1 MRSNPTYF
9 TPAAVAALV
18 VALLAASHSQAGG
31 ATIIPLEQ
39 ARSVSTLLIV
49 PQCLGKTS
57 DSDAAEGFDPFEGFV
72 ETVLGC
78 DSGFGSASA
87 AQQSQIDE
95 SSMTASGSGR
105 SDAGG
110 PVPNVIHAFGDSLF
124 RVTFE
129 LPAAS
134 NFQLNGVLSAASSPE
149 PAVLVGALIS
159 LRDAQQQV
167 IFQHLV
173 EPGPGGKP
181 NTQVVEEAD
190 VLEAGVYTL
199 QAEAGSFIDN
209 DVPPSRAG
217 DTSFELTF
225 NVSVLGDLN
234 GDGVVGIG
242 DLLALLA
249 AWGPC
254 ADCDSCPADLNG
266 DCTVGVADL
275 LLLFANWG

>member
-1 MRSNPTYF
+1 MSWRRTRINTI
-9 TPAAVAALV
+9 ALLLGVAI
-18 VALLAASHSQAGG
+18 ALLASRTDAG
-31 ATIIPLEQ
+31 TIIPLDQ
-39 ARSVSTLLIV
+39 DRSVSTFLIV

-57 DSDAAEGFDPFEGFV
+57 DGEAAAGFEPFDAFV

-105 SDAGG
+105 SDVGG
-110 PVPNVIHAFGDSLF
+110 PVPDVIHAFGDSLF

-129 LPAAS
+129 LPSAS

-149 PAVLVGALIS
+149 PPVLAVALIS

-167 IFQHLV
+167 IFQHVV
-173 EPGPGGKP
+173 EPGPGGERTEQTVK
-181 NTQVVEEAD
+181 EAD

-209 DVPPSRAG
+209 DVPPSRSGQA
-217 DTSFELTF
+217 SFELTF

-254 ADCDSCPADLNG
+254 ADCDNCPADLNG
-266 DCTVGVADL
+266 DCTVGIADL
-275 LLLFANWG
+275 LILFANWGA